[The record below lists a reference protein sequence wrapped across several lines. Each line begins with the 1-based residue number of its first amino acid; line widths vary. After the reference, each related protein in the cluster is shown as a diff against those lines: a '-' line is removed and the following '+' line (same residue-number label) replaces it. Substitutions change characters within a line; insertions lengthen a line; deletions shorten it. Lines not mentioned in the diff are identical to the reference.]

1 MTLFVIKNTNE
12 YLSDIMRKILNSYSI
27 IEDLSDQSND
37 LTVLEIELKKING
50 FLLVLAKKTDLLDD
64 SSYSKKLQNKIN
76 LYFQNYDFSREIN
89 LLLDTYSNDVHRV
102 RNIRDSVISSLNDNK
117 LLDMIYEVYSELK

>member
-1 MTLFVIKNTNE
+1 MIKDTNE

>member
-1 MTLFVIKNTNE
+1 MIKDTDE
-12 YLSDIMRKILNSYSI
+12 YLSDIMRKVLNSYSI
-27 IEDLSDQSND
+27 IENLSDQPND
-37 LTVLEIELKKING
+37 LQVLEIELKKING
-50 FLLVLAKKTDLLDD
+50 FLLVLIKKVNLLND
-64 SSYSKKLQNKIN
+64 SPHSKKLEKRIN

>member
-1 MTLFVIKNTNE
+1 MIKNTNE

-89 LLLDTYSNDVHRV
+89 LLLDTYSHDVHRV
-102 RNIRDSVISSLNDNK
+102 RNIRDSVISSLSDNK

>member
-1 MTLFVIKNTNE
+1 
-12 YLSDIMRKILNSYSI
+12 MRKILNSYSI
-27 IEDLSDQSND
+27 IEDLSDQSNE

>member
-1 MTLFVIKNTNE
+1 MIKDTNE

-89 LLLDTYSNDVHRV
+89 LLLDSYSNDVHRV

>member
-1 MTLFVIKNTNE
+1 MIKDTNE

-37 LTVLEIELKKING
+37 LKVLEIELKKING

>member
-1 MTLFVIKNTNE
+1 MIKNTNE